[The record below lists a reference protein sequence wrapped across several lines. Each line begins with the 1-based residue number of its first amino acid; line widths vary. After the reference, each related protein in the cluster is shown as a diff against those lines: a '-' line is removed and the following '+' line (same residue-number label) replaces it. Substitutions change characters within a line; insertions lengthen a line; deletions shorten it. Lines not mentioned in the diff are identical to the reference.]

1 MPYRGLRMTQ
11 PERRKDTQRSTRE
24 LRAELNEAQRDT
36 LAELERY
43 GWQLK
48 FIRRPI
54 FQPSIPVVFDG
65 DRKTFA
71 ILEADGTL
79 NERPPFDIRQD

>member
-1 MPYRGLRMTQ
+1 MTD
-11 PERRKDTQRSTRE
+11 ERRKDAEETKRV
-24 LRAELNEAQRDT
+24 LRALLNVAQLQT
-36 LAELERY
+36 LSDLERF
-43 GWQLK
+43 GWELK
-48 FIRRPI
+48 FVRRPI

-79 NERPPFDIRQD
+79 NENPPFEIRD